1 MKRMTLEELDKIKE
15 RNLQKVNQGNDRE
28 TIRITVGMGT
38 CGIAAGALQ
47 VYETLQAEIEKQ
59 GLKNINLV
67 KTGCVGVCRLEPLI
81 EVIKP
86 GEEKITY
93 VKVTP
98 NKARAIVQQ
107 HIVGGRAI
115 EEFTIHLIENRI
127 LNDFIRIDD

>member
-1 MKRMTLEELDKIKE
+1 MKNMTLEELDKIKE
-15 RNLQKVNQGNDRE
+15 ENLQKVNQGRDRKS
-28 TIRITVGMGT
+28 IRITVGMGT

-59 GLKNINLV
+59 ELKNIDLV

-127 LNDFIRIDD
+127 LNDFIRIED